1 MNYVRKT
8 VSLLLTAA
16 LLAGMFLMTPFVA
29 SAAAVSSWS
38 GLQSEI
44 AAAATVTVS
53 LTQDVTAGEN
63 DGCIVIASGKNVTL
77 DLCGHT
83 LSRGLTAEKEG
94 GCVIE
99 VKSGGTLTVRDSDGS
114 GAGSITGGYAKNG
127 GGIYNGGTLRIE
139 SGAVTENLA
148 SEQGGGVYNSG
159 TLQMAG
165 GAIRE
170 NAGANGGG
178 IYNAE
183 GGTVTLSG
191 TALISTNKTTK
202 ESGGNIADCG
212 MLTVA
217 DRAEISDGFAYTE
230 GGGVWIGANAV
241 CTLTGGTITGNNADR
256 SGSGVFA
263 AGTLRVQGAVSI
275 TGNTGDDVF
284 LPDGKVIAV
293 TGSLASGAQIGVTA
307 QSARAVITGGYGT
320 YNSAQPS
327 DFFYENGSGV
337 SPVSLVNGE
346 AKLATEGLVYV
357 GRYWDA
363 DAAMSK
369 RTIGHCADY
378 TVVTGALTTLE
389 NGRWYAVTGN
399 VTLNNR
405 LQVSGEANLLLCS
418 GVKLSADKGIR
429 ISSRNALNIYAQSEG
444 SGQLYAKTNHEDN
457 AGIGGDN
464 GERLGAL
471 NIYGGD
477 LDVLGYDSSNKTSA
491 SGIGGGKN
499 GGCGHIT
506 IFGGKIRASGLAGI
520 GNGKSA
526 SYTDE
531 NHIVIYGGEIKA
543 YCSASTAGSG
553 AAIGGGHNSEN
564 GPIDI
569 LGGRIVAWGRN
580 GAGIGAGKEKSQRG
594 AINIANCNVY
604 AESTYAAAIGG
615 GQSGN
620 GGVINI
626 TNSTVEAVCYEDS
639 QASISGGYGAG
650 IGGGKGGKSGT
661 ITIRSSFVGG
671 SSNKGAGIGGGDGGA
686 AETILIEDSCVVS
699 RGCGG
704 GAGIGGGDGK
714 NGGSITIRRSNV
726 ISLSK
731 NEKSDY
737 NFFNYFQ
744 KAIYNATVTAMMSYD
759 YGTVAF
765 YTAGSV
771 LMRFMVWL
779 FAPNHSGAAI
789 GGGDSG
795 DSGTILIED
804 SCVEVNS
811 GNYASGIGGGDDGGC
826 TDLTIRN
833 SNVIANSGKY
843 AAAIGSGD
851 EASRNGTIRIEHS
864 TVTANAGAEGAGI
877 GGGNEVSGGNIII
890 TDSTVTATGGSYA
903 AGIGGGD
910 DGNGGTIT
918 ITDSTVTATG
928 GKDGAGIGGGE
939 DGSGGT
945 ITITSSQV
953 TAEGKRGG
961 AGIGTGE
968 SGDTA
973 EILIYGDSTVEATA
987 GDGDAVAIGR
997 GDFFFSSAVVSLYF
1011 AEALTADAGSSL
1023 NSTSH
1028 FIGNARYDAVSSNR
1042 YAKLTPCPHN
1052 NATWAC
1058 SNSVSHVRKCTD
1070 CGSALAV
1077 FEDHIWNANEQC
1089 TVCGVSA
1096 QHSTVTLIEQNA
1108 QGEVRREIDALRHA
1122 TIALPDC
1129 ENVPDGMAFVAWA
1142 QSANYYV
1149 PGDSVEVDQTILEAV
1164 YLPVAETT
1172 YIDAEG
1178 VAQTETAKRL
1188 NDSHIACLTAGWYVV
1203 DQDLTMTIPLAFRG
1217 KVNLILADGKTLTLC
1232 SDTTPA
1238 LTAYTGQSLI
1248 TVYGQTAQT
1257 GKLNCANKRVNVY
1270 HLTQV
1275 GGKIENISQLSAT
1288 GSFAVKNGEFK
1299 ASTVSAGE
1307 GMTISGGNAEIATFI
1322 SRTPNT
1328 LGWTQLTDTIKF
1340 NNVSL
1345 IQSGSIAIAEGQALT
1360 DGTNVYTGTLTS
1372 SQVSAVRNKTLTP
1385 YALHHFGDPE
1395 WSWSDNYQH
1404 ATALFRCTDENCD
1417 YEDEAEAV
1425 VTSEEQTDSFVY
1437 TATAPFNGAEYQDVQ
1452 TVPKHRH
1459 DLQFNDAVL
1468 PTAEVRDANG
1478 EIENGH
1484 TAYWYCAD
1492 CGRYFADADGT
1503 EEIALA
1509 DTVLPYCSYH
1519 DNGEYVRVVKYYGG
1533 DAVVTVPDTVP
1544 MNYPDETV
1552 RGKTVTSIN
1561 HYAFENTAVTAV
1573 TIGDT
1578 VQMIGWHAFNGCS
1591 QLQEV
1596 FVGAGLNYMYSEA
1609 FNNCPALTRFTST
1622 TRQTFTSGKYYNPF
1636 TNGTDQVT
1644 VYGYHTT
1651 SLRNKVGSAVPFIG
1665 LDRHTEPTWHWAED
1679 GSSAQATFDCN
1690 GCTYRA
1696 TVAAEE
1702 ITAVYDPDQTVYTA
1716 SVTVGDVSYTDTLTV
1731 DVPLCA
1737 GHSLTLNGDI
1747 GVNFYLRVPEPIAG
1761 ASVIFT
1767 VDGVQTQAPI
1777 DLGNYTVE
1785 GGRRFYKFTC
1795 DVAAAQIDTE
1805 ITGVIVNGETQSE
1818 AFTYSVQTY
1827 LTEAQQT
1834 MSDNAAFM
1842 TLVSSLA
1849 TYGYYANELFA
1860 YNPEFTQ
1867 HDLFDD
1873 RGFVNVTAA
1882 SLADYEAQIANEA
1895 GGVTYVGS
1903 SLMLRSETA
1912 IKHYFTLPAG
1922 KTLDD
1927 YTFLLGEGDAAIR
1940 LTPQTSGGY
1949 CFVELPDIASGHLG
1963 TAYTVTV
1970 LDGDGNAVNTWRYS
1984 AMSYVY
1990 KALTKY
1996 AANDPA
2002 VSDAL
2007 VAAVKALTLYYQ
2019 AADAFFPQHHA

>member
-1 MNYVRKT
+1 MKTIRKI

-16 LLAGMFLMTPFVA
+16 LLVGFPQITSFVA
-29 SAAAVSSWS
+29 SAAEVSSWS

-44 AAAATVTVS
+44 SAAATLTVS

-83 LSRGLTAEKEG
+83 LSRGLTAAKDDG
-94 GCVIE
+94 YVIE
-99 VKSGGTLTVRDSDGS
+99 VKSGGTLTVRDSSGS
-114 GAGSITGGYAKNG
+114 TGRITGGYAKNG
-127 GGIYNGGTLRIE
+127 GGIYNGGTLKIE

-159 TLQMAG
+159 TLQMTG

-170 NAGANGGG
+170 NAGASGGG

-191 TALISTNKTTK
+191 SSLISTNKTTK
-202 ESGGNIADCG
+202 ETGGNVADCG
-212 MLTVA
+212 TLTVSEQ
-217 DRAEISDGFAYTE
+217 AEISDGFAYTD
-230 GGGVWIGANAV
+230 GGGVWIGPNAV
-241 CTLTGGTITGNNADR
+241 CTLTGGTIIGNNADR
-256 SGSGVFA
+256 AGSGVCA
-263 AGTLRVQGAVSI
+263 EGTLRVRGAVSI
-275 TGNTGDDVF
+275 TGNTGDDVY
-284 LPDGKVIAV
+284 LPNGKTIAV
-293 TGSLASGAQIGVTA
+293 TGSLASGAQIGVAA
-307 QSARAVITGGYGT
+307 QSAKAVITSGYGT

-346 AKLATEGLVYV
+346 AKLATEGLIYV
-357 GRYWDA
+357 GRFWDA
-363 DAAMSK
+363 DAALSK
-369 RTIGHCADY
+369 RAIGHCTDY
-378 TVVTGALTTLE
+378 TVVTGSLTTLE

-399 VTLNNR
+399 VTLNSR

-418 GVKLSADKGIR
+418 GAKLSADKGIR
-429 ISSRNALNIYAQSEG
+429 VSSRNALNIYAQNEG

-457 AGIGGDN
+457 AGIGGDS

-499 GGCGHIT
+499 AGCGHIT
-506 IFGGKIRASGLAGI
+506 IYGGKVRASGLAGI
-520 GNGKSA
+520 GNGKNA

-594 AINIANCNVY
+594 VINISNCSVY

-615 GQSGN
+615 GEGGS

-626 TNSTVEAVCYEDS
+626 TNATVEAVCYEDNE
-639 QASISGGYGAG
+639 ASISGGHGAG
-650 IGGGKGGKSGT
+650 IGGGKNGSSGT
-661 ITIRSSFVGG
+661 ITIKSSFVCG
-671 SSNKGAGIGGGDGGA
+671 SSNKGAGIGGGENGKAD
-686 AETILIEDSCVVS
+686 TILIEDSCVVG
-699 RGCGG
+699 RGCSG

-714 NGGSITIRRSNV
+714 NGGSITIRRSSV
-726 ISLSK
+726 VGLSK

-737 NFFNYFQ
+737 GYFTYFQ
-744 KAIYNATVTAMMSYD
+744 RSIYMATINAMMSYD

-765 YTAGSV
+765 YTAGALLV
-771 LMRFMVWL
+771 RFMIWL
-779 FAPNHSGAAI
+779 FAPNHSGAGI
-789 GGGDSG
+789 GGGDSA

-804 SCVEVNS
+804 STVEVKS
-811 GNYASGIGGGDDGGC
+811 GDYASGIGGGDDGKC
-826 TDLTIRN
+826 VDLTIRN
-833 SNVIANSGKY
+833 SNIIANSGKY

-851 EASRNGTIRIEHS
+851 ESGSNGTIRIEQS
-864 TVTANAGAEGAGI
+864 TVTATAGAEGAGI
-877 GGGNEVSGGNIII
+877 GGGNETNGGTITI
-890 TDSTVTATGGSYA
+890 TDSTVTATGGNYA

-910 DGNGGTIT
+910 DGSGGTIT

-939 DGSGGT
+939 DGNGGT
-945 ITITSSQV
+945 ITITDSTV
-953 TAEGKRGG
+953 TAKGKRGG

-968 SGDTA
+968 SGNTA
-973 EILIYGDSTVEATA
+973 DIMIYGDSTVEATS
-987 GDGDAVAIGR
+987 GDDDASAIGT
-997 GDFFFSSAVVSLYF
+997 GDYYFSSARPTLLLASQLI
-1011 AEALTADAGSSL
+1011 ADAGSDKDH
-1023 NSTSH
+1023 TAR
-1028 FIGNARYDAVSSNR
+1028 FIGNDRYDAVFTNP
-1042 YAKLTPCPHN
+1042 YAKLTPCPHDN
-1052 NATWAC
+1052 VTWAF
-1058 SNSVSHVRKCTD
+1058 SNSVCHVRKCTD
-1070 CGSALAV
+1070 CGSALGV

-1089 TVCGVSA
+1089 TVCGVDA
-1096 QHSTVTLIEQNA
+1096 QHSTVTLIERNA
-1108 QGEVRREIDALRHA
+1108 QGEVQREIDALQHA
-1122 TIALPDC
+1122 TIALPEC
-1129 ENVPDGMAFVAWA
+1129 ENVPEGMAFIAWA
-1142 QSANYYV
+1142 QSADYYI
-1149 PGDSVEVDQTILEAV
+1149 PGDPVEVDQTYLEAV

-1172 YIDAEG
+1172 YIDADG
-1178 VAQTETAKRL
+1178 TAQTVTARRL

-1232 SDTTPA
+1232 SDATPA
-1238 LTAYTGQSLI
+1238 LTAYTGQSAI

-1257 GKLNCANKRVNVY
+1257 GTLNCANKRVNVY

-1275 GGKIENISQLSAT
+1275 GGNIDYISQFSAT
-1288 GSFAVKNGEFK
+1288 GSFTVKNGVFK
-1299 ASTVSAGE
+1299 ASTVSAGD
-1307 GMTISGGNAEIATFI
+1307 GMTISGGNAEIAAFI
-1322 SRTPNT
+1322 SKTPNI

-1340 NNVSL
+1340 SNVSL
-1345 IQSGSIAIAEGQALT
+1345 IQNGSISVAEGQALT

-1395 WSWSDNYQH
+1395 WDWSDDYQH
-1404 ATALFRCTDENCD
+1404 AAALFRCTDADCD
-1417 YEDEAEAV
+1417 FEAEAEAI
-1425 VTSEEQTDSFVY
+1425 VTSEEQTDCFVY
-1437 TATAPFNGAEYQDVQ
+1437 TATATFDGAEYQDVL

-1459 DLQFNDAVL
+1459 DLQFVDAVL
-1468 PTAEVRDANG
+1468 PTAEVLDANG

-1484 TAYWYCAD
+1484 SAYWYCAD
-1492 CGRYFADADGT
+1492 CGGYFADEDGT

-1552 RGKTVTSIN
+1552 RGKAVTSIN
-1561 HYAFENTAVTAV
+1561 HYAFENTAVTSV

-1578 VQMIGWHAFNGCS
+1578 VQMIGWHAFNGCT
-1591 QLQEV
+1591 QLQTV

-1609 FNNCPALTRFTST
+1609 FNNCPALTSFTST

-1651 SLRNKVGSAVPFIG
+1651 SLRNKVGSTVPFIG
-1665 LDRHTEPTWHWAED
+1665 LDRHSEPTWHWAED
-1679 GSSAQATFDCN
+1679 YGSAEATFYCT
-1690 GCTYRA
+1690 GCAYRS

-1702 ITAVYDPDQTVYTA
+1702 IQTVYEPNQTVYTA
-1716 SVTVGDVSYTDTLTV
+1716 SVTVGEESYTDTLTV

-1747 GVNFYLRVPEPIAG
+1747 GVNFYLHVLDATDAAR
-1761 ASVIFT
+1761 VIFT

-1777 DLGNYTVE
+1777 NLNKFIVE

-1805 ITGVIVNGETQSE
+1805 ITGVIVNGDTQSE
-1818 AFTYSVQTY
+1818 VFTYSVQTY

-1834 MSDNAAFM
+1834 MGDKADFM
-1842 TLVSSLA
+1842 ALAGSLA
-1849 TYGYYANELFA
+1849 TYGYYANELFG
-1860 YNPEFTQ
+1860 YNADFTR
-1867 HDLFDD
+1867 HTLFDD
-1873 RGFVNVTAA
+1873 SGFAAVTAN
-1882 SLADYEAQIANEA
+1882 SLADYEAQITNEPD
-1895 GGVTYVGS
+1895 GVNYVGS
-1903 SLMLRSETA
+1903 SLVMRTETT

-1922 KTLDD
+1922 KTLDG
-1927 YTFLLGEGDAAIR
+1927 YTFLLGEGAAAVE
-1940 LTPQTSGGY
+1940 LTPQISGNY
-1949 CFVELPDIASGHLG
+1949 DCVEIPDIGSGNLG

-1970 LDGDGNAVNTWRYS
+1970 LDADGNTVNTWSYS
-1984 AMSYVY
+1984 AMSYVF

-1996 AANDPA
+1996 EANDPSI
-2002 VSDAL
+2002 SDAL
-2007 VAAVKALTLYYQ
+2007 ANVTKALTLYYQ
-2019 AADAFFPQHHA
+2019 AADVYFTQHNG

>member
-1 MNYVRKT
+1 MRKIRKT

-16 LLAGMFLMTPFVA
+16 LLVGMFLLTPFVA
-29 SAAAVSSWS
+29 SAAEVSTWS

-44 AAAATVTVS
+44 SAAATVTVS

-63 DGCIVIASGKNVTL
+63 DGAIVIASGKNVTL

-83 LSRGLTAEKEG
+83 LSRGLTEAKDDG
-94 GCVIE
+94 FVIE
-99 VKSGGTLTVRDSDGS
+99 VKSGGTLTMRDSSSS
-114 GAGSITGGYAKNG
+114 GGKITGGYAKNG
-127 GGIYNGGTLRIE
+127 GGVCNSGTLVIE
-139 SGAVTENLA
+139 SGAVAENLA

-159 TLQMAG
+159 TLQMTG

-191 TALISTNKTTK
+191 AALISTNKTTK
-202 ESGGNIADCG
+202 ECGGNVATCG
-212 MLTVA
+212 TLTVSEQ
-217 DRAEISDGFAYTE
+217 AEISDGYAYTD
-230 GGGVWIGANAV
+230 GGGVWIGANGV
-241 CTLTGGTITGNNADR
+241 CTVTGGAVTGNNAGR
-256 SGSGVFA
+256 AGSGVCVR
-263 AGTLRVQGAVSI
+263 GTLRVRGAASI
-275 TGNTGDDVF
+275 TGNTGDDVY
-284 LPDGKVIAV
+284 LPSGKTIAV

-307 QSARAVITGGYGT
+307 QSAKAVITSGYGT

-327 DFFYENGSGV
+327 EYFYENGSGV
-337 SPVSLVNGE
+337 SPVTLVNGE

-357 GRYWDA
+357 SRYWDA
-363 DAAMSK
+363 DAALSK
-369 RTIGHCADY
+369 RTIGHRADY
-378 TVVTGALTTLE
+378 TVVTGGLTTLE
-389 NGRWYAVTGN
+389 NGRWYAVTEN
-399 VTLNNR
+399 VTLNSR
-405 LQVSGEANLLLCS
+405 LQVSGKANLLLCD
-418 GVKLSADKGIR
+418 GVKLSANKGIR
-429 ISSRNALNIYAQSEG
+429 ISSQNALDIYAQNEG
-444 SGQLYAKTNHEDN
+444 SGQLFAQTNDEDN

-464 GERLGAL
+464 GERLGAI
-471 NIYGGD
+471 NIHGGD
-477 LDVLGYDSSNKTSA
+477 LDVLGYNSNNKTSA

-499 GGCGHIT
+499 AGCGHIT
-506 IFGGKIRASGLAGI
+506 IYGGKIRASGLAGI
-520 GNGKSA
+520 GNGKNA

-543 YCSASTAGSG
+543 FCSASTAGSG

-569 LGGRIVAWGRN
+569 LGGRIIAWGRD
-580 GAGIGAGKEKSQRG
+580 GAGIGAGKGKSQRG
-594 AINIANCNVY
+594 AINIANSNVY

-615 GQSGN
+615 GQSGS

-626 TNSTVEAVCYEDS
+626 TSSTVEAVCYEDS

-650 IGGGKGGKSGT
+650 IGGGKGGSSGT

-671 SSNKGAGIGGGDGGA
+671 SSNKGAGIGGGDGGKA
-686 AETILIEDSCVVS
+686 DSILIEDSCVVG

-714 NGGSITIRRSNV
+714 DGGSITIRRSNV
-726 ISLSK
+726 VGLSK

-737 NFFNYFQ
+737 NFFYYFQ

-765 YTAGSV
+765 YTAGSL

-804 SCVEVNS
+804 SYVEVKS
-811 GNYASGIGGGDDGGC
+811 GNYASGIGGGDDGSC

-833 SNVIANSGKY
+833 SSVIAKSGKY

-851 EASRNGTIRIEHS
+851 EAGSNGTIRIEHS

-890 TDSTVTATGGSYA
+890 TDSTVKATGGSYA
-903 AGIGGGD
+903 SGIGGGD
-910 DGNGGTIT
+910 DGNGGNIT

-928 GKDGAGIGGGE
+928 GKDDAGIGGGE

-953 TAEGKRGG
+953 TATGKRGG

-997 GDFFFSSAVVSLYF
+997 GDFFFSSAVVTLYF
-1011 AEALTADAGSSL
+1011 DAALTADAGSNSS
-1023 NSTSH
+1023 STSH
-1028 FIGNARYDAVSSNR
+1028 FIGNDRYDAVSANR
-1042 YAKLTPCPHN
+1042 YAKLTPCPHSN
-1052 NATWAC
+1052 VTWAC
-1058 SNSVSHVRKCTD
+1058 SNSVCHVRKCTD
-1070 CGSALAV
+1070 CGSALGI

-1096 QHSTVTLIEQNA
+1096 QHSTLTLIEQNA
-1108 QGEVRREIDALRHA
+1108 QGEVAREIDALRHA
-1122 TIALPDC
+1122 TVALPDC
-1129 ENVPDGMAFVAWA
+1129 ENVPAGMAFVAWA
-1142 QSANYYV
+1142 QSSDYYI
-1149 PGDSVEVDQTILEAV
+1149 PGDPVEVDQTILEAV

-1178 VAQTETAKRL
+1178 VAQTVTARRL

-1232 SDTTPA
+1232 SDATPA
-1238 LTAYTGQSLI
+1238 LTAYAGQSAI

-1257 GKLNCANKRVNVY
+1257 GRLNCANKRVNVY

-1288 GSFAVKNGEFK
+1288 GSFAVKNGAFK

-1307 GMTISGGNAEIATFI
+1307 GMTISGGNAEITAFI
-1322 SRTPNT
+1322 SKTPNT

-1340 NNVSL
+1340 STVSL
-1345 IQSGSIAIAEGQALT
+1345 IQNGAIAIAEGQALT

-1372 SQVSAVRNKTLTP
+1372 SQVSALRNQTLVP
-1385 YALHHFGDPE
+1385 YVLHHFGDPE
-1395 WSWSDNYQH
+1395 WSWSDDYQH
-1404 ATALFRCTDENCD
+1404 ATALFRCTDDNCD
-1417 YEDEAEAV
+1417 YEDEAEAI
-1425 VTSEEQTDSFVY
+1425 VTSVEQTDCFVY
-1437 TATAPFNGAEYQDVQ
+1437 TATATFNGTEYQDVQ

-1459 DLQFNDAVL
+1459 DLQFVDAVL
-1468 PTAEVRDANG
+1468 PTAEMLDANG

-1484 TAYWYCAD
+1484 SAYWYCAG
-1492 CGRYFADADGT
+1492 CGSYFADEDAA
-1503 EEIALA
+1503 EEITLA

-1544 MNYPDETV
+1544 MNYPDETL
-1552 RGKTVTSIN
+1552 RGATVTSIN
-1561 HYAFENTAVTAV
+1561 HYAFENTAVTSV

-1578 VQMIGWHAFNGCS
+1578 VQMIGWHAFNGCA
-1591 QLQEV
+1591 QLREV

-1609 FNNCPALTRFTST
+1609 FNNCPALTSFTST

-1665 LDRHTEPTWHWAED
+1665 IDRHSEPTWHWAED
-1679 GSSAQATFDCN
+1679 YGSAEATFRCA
-1690 GCTYRA
+1690 GCTYCG
-1696 TVAAEE
+1696 TVTAED
-1702 ITAVYDPDQTVYTA
+1702 IQTVYEPNQTVYTA
-1716 SVTVGDVSYTDTLTV
+1716 SVTVGDECYTNTQTV

-1747 GVNFYLRVPEPIAG
+1747 GVNFYLHVPDATD
-1761 ASVIFT
+1761 AARVIFT

-1777 DLGNYTVE
+1777 DLSKYTVD

-1805 ITGVIVNGETQSE
+1805 ITGVIVNGDAQSE
-1818 AFTYSVQTY
+1818 EFTYSVQDY

-1834 MSDNAAFM
+1834 HGDDAAFM

-1849 TYGYYANELFA
+1849 TYGYYANELFE
-1860 YNPEFTQ
+1860 YNDGFTR
-1867 HDLFDD
+1867 HTLFDD
-1873 RGFVNVTAA
+1873 TGFADVTAA
-1882 SLADYEAQIANEA
+1882 SLADYEAQITNEA
-1895 GGVTYVGS
+1895 NGVTYVGS
-1903 SLMLRSETA
+1903 SLVLRTEAA
-1912 IKHYFTLPAG
+1912 IRHYFTLPAG
-1922 KTLDD
+1922 AALND
-1927 YTFLLGEGDAAIR
+1927 YTFLLGAGAQAME
-1940 LTPQTSGGY
+1940 LTPTANGGSY
-1949 CFVELPDIASGHLG
+1949 YVEVPDIASALLG

-1970 LDGDGNAVNTWRYS
+1970 LDSDGNVVNTWAYS

-1996 AANDPA
+1996 EANDPS

-2007 VAAVKALTLYYQ
+2007 ANATKALTLYYQ
-2019 AADAFFPQHHA
+2019 ASEAYFTQNNA